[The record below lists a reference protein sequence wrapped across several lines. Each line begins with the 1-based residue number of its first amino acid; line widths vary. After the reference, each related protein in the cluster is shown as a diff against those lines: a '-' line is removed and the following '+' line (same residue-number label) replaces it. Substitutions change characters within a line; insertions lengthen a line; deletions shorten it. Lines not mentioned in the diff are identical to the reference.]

1 MEHRDLA
8 LECGDMGR
16 FANAENLLSQCERF
30 YLKPV
35 DAENTINQ
43 MEAYVKN
50 NWYSVARREGVTE
63 KDCEKSRL
71 NLYQYFLEKGPSQRK
86 EKGISFLSEI
96 R

>member
-30 YLKPV
+30 YLKPD

-43 MEAYVKN
+43 MEEYVKN
-50 NWYSVARREGVTE
+50 NWYSVARREGVAE
-63 KDCEKSRL
+63 KDCEK
-71 NLYQYFLEKGPSQRK
+71 
-86 EKGISFLSEI
+86 ISTAFAYPGFRI
-96 R
+96 AT

>member
-1 MEHRDLA
+1 MISRKAEN
-8 LECGDMGR
+8 
-16 FANAENLLSQCERF
+16 NAENLLSHCERF
-30 YLKPV
+30 YLKPD

-71 NLYQYFLEKGPSQRK
+71 NLYQYFFK
-86 EKGISFLSEI
+86 
-96 R
+96 